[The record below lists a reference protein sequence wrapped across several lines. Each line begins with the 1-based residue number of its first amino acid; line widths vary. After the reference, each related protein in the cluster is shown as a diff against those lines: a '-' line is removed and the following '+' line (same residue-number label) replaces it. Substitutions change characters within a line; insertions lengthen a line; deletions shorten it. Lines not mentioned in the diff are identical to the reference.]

1 MITIIT
7 GSINRG
13 KTTKM
18 IKHYQTHQKGDGFV
32 SLKIMDID
40 HVNHYEAMKL
50 STQEKKVIMVHE
62 LDFLNKNQE
71 ETVKIGPY
79 HLIFNAFSW
88 IEDEIRKMI
97 QKKVSPIYLD
107 EIGMLELKGEGFHH
121 ILCEMLASK
130 LDLILVVRESLC
142 HDVVSTYQMKDVH
155 FM

>member
-18 IKHYQTHQKGDGFV
+18 IEHYHTHLKGDGFV

-40 HVNHYEAMKL
+40 HVNHYETMKL

-62 LDFLNKNQE
+62 LDYLNKDQE
-71 ETVKIGPY
+71 GTVKIGPY
-79 HLIFNAFSW
+79 YLIYDAFSW
-88 IEDEIRKMI
+88 VEDEIRKMI
-97 QKKVSPIYLD
+97 QKRTSPIYLD
-107 EIGMLELKGEGFHH
+107 EIGMLELKGEGFHQ
-121 ILCEMLASK
+121 ILCEMLASD
-130 LDLILVVRESLC
+130 LDLILVVRESLR
-142 HDVVSTYQMKDVH
+142 HDVVSTYQMKDVR